1 VEYFIKFGV
10 GIYPLYDKY
19 FNFNSYPPIFSGME
33 YITNENIL
41 QGKRIVLI
49 SSYCDTKE
57 KIDVLI
63 NTIKTVKSYNLDV
76 MVNSPLPLPSDV
88 INMCDFYVQ
97 TKENPLLNWPQKSV
111 MSWARYVGKDREI
124 VVKRS
129 VIDYGWAA
137 LYQTKKLSEYALTY
151 DYDRYYHIIY
161 DTEIDD
167 TVVSTF
173 LLDKKCNF
181 FPFHEHKVSL
191 HLIALD
197 RENLLKF
204 SNLITFD
211 SYLKFNCIV
220 ENWLYNT
227 LINSDM
233 NYKIELEK
241 IDDLVLFHK
250 DENLFDYSDINGLV
264 FFIVKDVILNNDV
277 CLYFYDNQEKIN
289 VFITVDGVETS
300 YEISNRDIINLG
312 FKPHN
317 IKNVLI
323 SYNGIVSDIT
333 EKIKNITQN
342 VIEIKLL

>member
-1 VEYFIKFGV
+1 
-10 GIYPLYDKY
+10 
-19 FNFNSYPPIFSGME
+19 ME
-33 YITNENIL
+33 KT
-41 QGKRIVLI
+41 KIVLI
-49 SSYCDTKE
+49 SSYCDTEE

-63 NTIKTVKSYNLDV
+63 NTIKTIKSYNLDV

-97 TKENPLLNWPQKSV
+97 TKENPLLNWPEKSV
-111 MSWARYVGKDREI
+111 MSWARYIGKDREI

-173 LLDKKCNF
+173 LSDKKCNF

-241 IDDLVLFHK
+241 IDDLILFHK

-264 FFIVKDVILNNDV
+264 FFIVKDVVNNDEV
-277 CLYFYDNQEKIN
+277 CLYFYNNKEKIN
-289 VFITVDGVETS
+289 VLITVDGVESS
-300 YEISNRDIINLG
+300 YDISNRDIINLG
-312 FKPHN
+312 FKPYN

-323 SYNGIVSDIT
+323 SYDGISSDIT
-333 EKIKNITQN
+333 EKIKNIIHN
-342 VIEIKLL
+342 VIELL

>member
-1 VEYFIKFGV
+1 
-10 GIYPLYDKY
+10 
-19 FNFNSYPPIFSGME
+19 ME
-33 YITNENIL
+33 NINNENNL

-57 KIDVLI
+57 KIDILI
-63 NTIKTVKSYNLDV
+63 NTIKTIKNYNLDV

-97 TKENPLLNWPQKSV
+97 TKENPLLYWPQKSV
-111 MSWARYVGKDREI
+111 MSWVRNTDKDKEI
-124 VVKRS
+124 VIKRAL
-129 VIDYGWAA
+129 IDYGWAA

-161 DTEIDD
+161 DTEIDA

-173 LLDKKCNF
+173 LSDKKCNF
-181 FPFHEHKVSL
+181 YPFHEHKVSL

-220 ENWLYNT
+220 ENWLYDT
-227 LINSDM
+227 LIKSNMD
-233 NYKIELEK
+233 YKIELEK
-241 IDDLVLFHK
+241 IEDLILFHK
-250 DENLFDYSDINGLV
+250 DDNLFDYSDISGLV
-264 FFIVKDVILNNDV
+264 FFIVKDVVHNDEV
-277 CLYFYDNQEKIN
+277 CLYFYNNKEKIN
-289 VFITVDGVETS
+289 VLITVDGVETS
-300 YEISNRDIINLG
+300 YDISNRDIVNLG
-312 FKPHN
+312 FKPYN

-323 SYNGIVSDIT
+323 SYDGISSDIT
-333 EKIKNITQN
+333 EKIKNIIHN
-342 VIEIKLL
+342 VIEIKLLCQ

>member
-1 VEYFIKFGV
+1 
-10 GIYPLYDKY
+10 
-19 FNFNSYPPIFSGME
+19 ME
-33 YITNENIL
+33 NITNENNL

-63 NTIKTVKSYNLDV
+63 NTIKTIKSYNLDV

-97 TKENPLLNWPQKSV
+97 TKENPLLYWPQKSV
-111 MSWARYVGKDREI
+111 MSWARYIGKDREI

-173 LLDKKCNF
+173 LSDKICNF

-220 ENWLYNT
+220 ENWLYDT
-227 LINSDM
+227 LIKSNMD
-233 NYKIELEK
+233 YKIELEK
-241 IDDLVLFHK
+241 IDDLILFHK

-277 CLYFYDNQEKIN
+277 CLYFYDNEEKIN
-289 VFITVDGVETS
+289 VFITVDDVKTS

-312 FKPHN
+312 FKPYN

-323 SYNGIVSDIT
+323 SFNGIVSDIT

>member
-1 VEYFIKFGV
+1 
-10 GIYPLYDKY
+10 
-19 FNFNSYPPIFSGME
+19 ME
-33 YITNENIL
+33 NINNENNL

-57 KIDVLI
+57 KIVILI
-63 NTIKTVKSYNLDV
+63 NTIKTIKSYNLDV
-76 MVNSPLPLPSDV
+76 MVNSPLSLPSDV

-97 TKENPLLNWPQKSV
+97 TKENPLLYWPQKSV
-111 MSWARYVGKDREI
+111 MSWVRNTDKDKEI
-124 VVKRS
+124 VIKRAL
-129 VIDYGWAA
+129 IDYGWAA

-173 LLDKKCNF
+173 LSDKKCNF
-181 FPFHEHKVSL
+181 YPFHEHKVSL

-220 ENWLYNT
+220 ENWLYDT
-227 LINSDM
+227 LIKSNMD
-233 NYKIELEK
+233 YKIELEK
-241 IDDLVLFHK
+241 IEDLILFHK
-250 DENLFDYSDINGLV
+250 DDNLFDYSDINGLV
-264 FFIVKDVILNNDV
+264 FFIVKDVVHNDEV
-277 CLYFYDNQEKIN
+277 CLYFYNNKEKIN
-289 VFITVDGVETS
+289 VLITVDGVESS
-300 YEISNRDIINLG
+300 YDISNRDIINLG
-312 FKPHN
+312 FKPYD

-323 SYNGIVSDIT
+323 SYDGISSDIT
-333 EKIKNITQN
+333 EKIKNIIHN
-342 VIEIKLL
+342 VIEIKLLNES

>member
-1 VEYFIKFGV
+1 
-10 GIYPLYDKY
+10 
-19 FNFNSYPPIFSGME
+19 ME
-33 YITNENIL
+33 NINNENNL

-57 KIDVLI
+57 KIDILI
-63 NTIKTVKSYNLDV
+63 NTIKTIKSYNLDV

-88 INMCDFYVQ
+88 INMCDFYIQ
-97 TKENPLLNWPQKSV
+97 TKENPLLYWPQKSV
-111 MSWARYVGKDREI
+111 MSWVRNTDKDKEI
-124 VVKRS
+124 VIKRAL
-129 VIDYGWAA
+129 IDYGWAA

-173 LLDKKCNF
+173 LSDKKCNF
-181 FPFHEHKVSL
+181 YPFHEHKVSL

-220 ENWLYNT
+220 ENWLYDT
-227 LINSDM
+227 LIKSNMD
-233 NYKIELEK
+233 YKIELEK
-241 IDDLVLFHK
+241 IEDLILFHK
-250 DENLFDYSDINGLV
+250 DDNLFDYSDISGLV
-264 FFIVKDVILNNDV
+264 FFIVKDVVHNDEV
-277 CLYFYDNQEKIN
+277 CLYFYNNREKIN
-289 VFITVDGVETS
+289 VLINVDGVESS
-300 YEISNRDIINLG
+300 YYISNRDIINLG
-312 FKPHN
+312 FKPYD

-323 SYNGIVSDIT
+323 SYDGISSDIT
-333 EKIKNITQN
+333 EKIKNIIHN
-342 VIEIKLL
+342 VIEIKIL

>member
-1 VEYFIKFGV
+1 MFYFYV
-10 GIYPLYDKY
+10 
-19 FNFNSYPPIFSGME
+19 ME
-33 YITNENIL
+33 KT
-41 QGKRIVLI
+41 KIVLI

-57 KIDVLI
+57 KIDILI

-97 TKENPLLNWPQKSV
+97 TKENPLLYWPQKSV
-111 MSWARYVGKDREI
+111 MSWVRNTDKDKEI
-124 VVKRS
+124 VIKRAL
-129 VIDYGWAA
+129 IDYGWAG

-173 LLDKKCNF
+173 LSDKKCNF
-181 FPFHEHKVSL
+181 YPFHEHKVSL

-220 ENWLYNT
+220 ENWLYDT
-227 LINSDM
+227 IVNSDM

-241 IDDLVLFHK
+241 IDDLILFHK

-264 FFIVKDVILNNDV
+264 FFIVKDVVNNDEV
-277 CLYFYDNQEKIN
+277 CLYFYNNKEKIN
-289 VFITVDGVETS
+289 VLINVDGVEAS
-300 YEISNRDIINLG
+300 YNISNRDIINLG
-312 FKPHN
+312 FKPYN

-323 SYNGIVSDIT
+323 SYDGISSDIT
-333 EKIKNITQN
+333 EKIKNITHN

>member
-1 VEYFIKFGV
+1 
-10 GIYPLYDKY
+10 
-19 FNFNSYPPIFSGME
+19 ME
-33 YITNENIL
+33 YINNENNFK
-41 QGKRIVLI
+41 GKRVVLI

-63 NTIKTVKSYNLDV
+63 NTIKVVKSYNLDV

-97 TKENPLLNWPQKSV
+97 TKENPLLYWPQKSV
-111 MSWARYVGKDREI
+111 MSWVRNTDKNKEI
-124 VVKRS
+124 VIKRAL
-129 VIDYGWAA
+129 IDYGWAG

-151 DYDRYYHIIY
+151 DYARYYHIIY

-173 LLDKKCNF
+173 LSDKKCNF

-211 SYLKFNCIV
+211 SYLKFDCIV
-220 ENWLYNT
+220 ENWLYDT
-227 LINSDM
+227 LIKSNMD
-233 NYKIELEK
+233 YKIELEK
-241 IDDLVLFHK
+241 IDDLILFHK

-264 FFIVKDVILNNDV
+264 FFIVKDVVHNDEV
-277 CLYFYDNQEKIN
+277 CLYFYNNKEKIN
-289 VFITVDGVETS
+289 VLITVDGVETS
-300 YEISNRDIINLG
+300 YNIFNRDIVNLG
-312 FKPHN
+312 FKPYN

-323 SYNGIVSDIT
+323 SYDGISSDIT
-333 EKIKNITQN
+333 EKIKNITHN

>member
-1 VEYFIKFGV
+1 
-10 GIYPLYDKY
+10 
-19 FNFNSYPPIFSGME
+19 M
-33 YITNENIL
+33 ENINNQNNL

-57 KIDVLI
+57 KIDILI
-63 NTIKTVKSYNLDV
+63 NTIKTIKSYNLDV

-97 TKENPLLNWPQKSV
+97 TKENPLLYWPQKSV
-111 MSWARYVGKDREI
+111 MSWVRNTDKDKEI
-124 VVKRS
+124 VIKRAL
-129 VIDYGWAA
+129 IDYGWAA

-173 LLDKKCNF
+173 LSDKKCNF
-181 FPFHEHKVSL
+181 YPFHEHKVSL

-220 ENWLYNT
+220 ENWLYDT
-227 LINSDM
+227 IVNSDM
-233 NYKIELEK
+233 DYKIELEK
-241 IDDLVLFHK
+241 IDDLILFHK

-264 FFIVKDVILNNDV
+264 FFIVKDVVNNDEV
-277 CLYFYDNQEKIN
+277 CLYFYNNKEKIN
-289 VFITVDGVETS
+289 VLINVDGVESS
-300 YEISNRDIINLG
+300 YYISNRDIINLG
-312 FKPHN
+312 FKPYD

-323 SYNGIVSDIT
+323 SYDGISSDIT
-333 EKIKNITQN
+333 EKIKNIIHN
-342 VIEIKLL
+342 VIEIKIL

>member
-1 VEYFIKFGV
+1 
-10 GIYPLYDKY
+10 
-19 FNFNSYPPIFSGME
+19 ME
-33 YITNENIL
+33 NINNENNL

-57 KIDVLI
+57 KIVILI
-63 NTIKTVKSYNLDV
+63 NTIKTIKSYNLDV
-76 MVNSPLPLPSDV
+76 MVNSPLSLPSDV

-97 TKENPLLNWPQKSV
+97 TKENPLLYWPQKSV
-111 MSWARYVGKDREI
+111 MSWVRNTDKDKEI
-124 VVKRS
+124 VIKRAL
-129 VIDYGWAA
+129 IDYGWAA

-173 LLDKKCNF
+173 LSDKKCNF
-181 FPFHEHKVSL
+181 YPFHEHTVSL

-220 ENWLYNT
+220 ENWLYDT
-227 LINSDM
+227 LIKSNMD
-233 NYKIELEK
+233 YKIELEK
-241 IDDLVLFHK
+241 IEDLILFHK
-250 DENLFDYSDINGLV
+250 DDNLFDYSNISGLV
-264 FFIVKDVILNNDV
+264 FFIVKDVVHNDEV
-277 CLYFYDNQEKIN
+277 CLYFYNNKEKIN
-289 VFITVDGVETS
+289 VLITVDGVESS
-300 YEISNRDIINLG
+300 YDISNRDIVNLG
-312 FKPHN
+312 FKPYN

-323 SYNGIVSDIT
+323 SYDGISSDIT
-333 EKIKNITQN
+333 EKIKNIIHN
-342 VIEIKLL
+342 VIEIKLLNES

>member
-1 VEYFIKFGV
+1 MFYFYV
-10 GIYPLYDKY
+10 
-19 FNFNSYPPIFSGME
+19 ME
-33 YITNENIL
+33 KT
-41 QGKRIVLI
+41 KIVLI

-57 KIDVLI
+57 KIDILI

-97 TKENPLLNWPQKSV
+97 TKENPLLYWPEKSV
-111 MSWARYVGKDREI
+111 MSWVRNTDKDKEI
-124 VVKRS
+124 VIKRAL
-129 VIDYGWAA
+129 IDYGWAA

-173 LLDKKCNF
+173 LSDKKCNF
-181 FPFHEHKVSL
+181 YPFHEHKVSL

-220 ENWLYNT
+220 ENWLYDT
-227 LINSDM
+227 LIKSNMD
-233 NYKIELEK
+233 YKIELEK
-241 IDDLVLFHK
+241 IEDLILFHK
-250 DENLFDYSDINGLV
+250 DDNLFDYSDINGLV
-264 FFIVKDVILNNDV
+264 FFIVKDVVHNDEV
-277 CLYFYDNQEKIN
+277 CLYFYNNKEKIN
-289 VFITVDGVETS
+289 VLINVDGVEAS
-300 YEISNRDIINLG
+300 YNISNRDIINLG
-312 FKPHN
+312 FKPYN

-323 SYNGIVSDIT
+323 SYDGISSDIT
-333 EKIKNITQN
+333 EKIKNIIHN
-342 VIEIKLL
+342 VIEIKIL

>member
-1 VEYFIKFGV
+1 
-10 GIYPLYDKY
+10 
-19 FNFNSYPPIFSGME
+19 ME
-33 YITNENIL
+33 YITNENNFK
-41 QGKRIVLI
+41 GKRVVLI

-63 NTIKTVKSYNLDV
+63 NTIKVVKSYNLDV

-88 INMCDFYVQ
+88 INMCDFYLQ
-97 TKENPLLNWPQKSV
+97 TKENPLLNWPEKSV

-173 LLDKKCNF
+173 LSDKKCNF

-241 IDDLVLFHK
+241 NKYKGFLDKLADGDVEK
-250 DENLFDYSDINGLV
+250 SSDEKKIISNEKEDEK
-264 FFIVKDVILNNDV
+264 VKTT
-277 CLYFYDNQEKIN
+277 YFKLG
-289 VFITVDGVETS
+289 FIT
-300 YEISNRDIINLG
+300 
-312 FKPHN
+312 
-317 IKNVLI
+317 
-323 SYNGIVSDIT
+323 
-333 EKIKNITQN
+333 
-342 VIEIKLL
+342 IERKQTKK

>member
-1 VEYFIKFGV
+1 MFYFYV
-10 GIYPLYDKY
+10 
-19 FNFNSYPPIFSGME
+19 ME
-33 YITNENIL
+33 KT
-41 QGKRIVLI
+41 KIVLI

-63 NTIKTVKSYNLDV
+63 NTIKSVKSYNLDV

-97 TKENPLLNWPQKSV
+97 TKENPLLYWPEKSV
-111 MSWARYVGKDREI
+111 MSWVRNTDKDKEI
-124 VVKRS
+124 VIKRAL
-129 VIDYGWAA
+129 IDYGWAA

-173 LLDKKCNF
+173 LSDKKCNF
-181 FPFHEHKVSL
+181 YPFHEHKVSL

-220 ENWLYNT
+220 ENWLYDT
-227 LINSDM
+227 LIKSNMD
-233 NYKIELEK
+233 YKIELEK
-241 IDDLVLFHK
+241 IEDLILFHK
-250 DENLFDYSDINGLV
+250 DDNLFDYSDINGLV
-264 FFIVKDVILNNDV
+264 FFIVKDVVHNDEV
-277 CLYFYDNQEKIN
+277 CLYFYNNKEKIN
-289 VFITVDGVETS
+289 VLIIVDGVESS
-300 YEISNRDIINLG
+300 YYISNRDIINLG
-312 FKPHN
+312 FKPYD

-323 SYNGIVSDIT
+323 SYDGISSDIT
-333 EKIKNITQN
+333 EKIKNIIHN
-342 VIEIKLL
+342 VIEIKIL

>member
-1 VEYFIKFGV
+1 
-10 GIYPLYDKY
+10 
-19 FNFNSYPPIFSGME
+19 ME
-33 YITNENIL
+33 KT
-41 QGKRIVLI
+41 KIVLI

-57 KIDVLI
+57 KINVLI
-63 NTIKTVKSYNLDV
+63 NTIKTIKSYNLDV

-97 TKENPLLNWPQKSV
+97 TKENPLLYWPEKSV
-111 MSWARYVGKDREI
+111 MSWVKHMDKDNEI
-124 VVKRS
+124 VIKRS

-173 LLDKKCNF
+173 LSDKKCNF

-191 HLIALD
+191 HLIVLD
-197 RENLLKF
+197 RENLFKF

-220 ENWLYNT
+220 ENWLYDT
-227 LINSDM
+227 IVNSDM

-241 IDDLVLFHK
+241 IDDLILFHK

-277 CLYFYDNQEKIN
+277 CLYFYDNEEKIN

-300 YEISNRDIINLG
+300 YNISNRDIINLG
-312 FKPHN
+312 FKPYN
-317 IKNVLI
+317 LKNVLI

>member
-1 VEYFIKFGV
+1 
-10 GIYPLYDKY
+10 
-19 FNFNSYPPIFSGME
+19 ME
-33 YITNENIL
+33 NINNENNL

-57 KIDVLI
+57 KIVILI
-63 NTIKTVKSYNLDV
+63 NTIKTIKSYNLDV
-76 MVNSPLPLPSDV
+76 MVNSPLSLPSDV

-97 TKENPLLNWPQKSV
+97 TKENPLLYWPQKSV
-111 MSWARYVGKDREI
+111 MSWVRNTDKDKEI
-124 VVKRS
+124 VIKRAL
-129 VIDYGWAA
+129 IDYGWAA

-173 LLDKKCNF
+173 LSDKKCNF
-181 FPFHEHKVSL
+181 YPFHEHKVSL

-220 ENWLYNT
+220 ENWLYDT
-227 LINSDM
+227 LIKSNMD
-233 NYKIELEK
+233 YKIELEK
-241 IDDLVLFHK
+241 IDDLILFHK
-250 DENLFDYSDINGLV
+250 DDNLFDYSDISGLV
-264 FFIVKDVILNNDV
+264 FFIVKDVVHNDEV
-277 CLYFYDNQEKIN
+277 CLYFYNNKEKIN
-289 VFITVDGVETS
+289 VLITVDGVESS
-300 YEISNRDIINLG
+300 YDISNRDIVNLG
-312 FKPHN
+312 FKPYD

-323 SYNGIVSDIT
+323 SYDGISSDIT
-333 EKIKNITQN
+333 EKIKNIIHN
-342 VIEIKLL
+342 VIEIKLLNES

>member
-1 VEYFIKFGV
+1 MFYFYV
-10 GIYPLYDKY
+10 
-19 FNFNSYPPIFSGME
+19 ME
-33 YITNENIL
+33 KT
-41 QGKRIVLI
+41 KIVLI

-57 KIDVLI
+57 KINVLI
-63 NTIKTVKSYNLDV
+63 NTIKTIKSYNLDV

-97 TKENPLLNWPQKSV
+97 TKENPLLYWPEKSV
-111 MSWARYVGKDREI
+111 MSWVKHMDKDNEI
-124 VVKRS
+124 VIKRS

-173 LLDKKCNF
+173 LSDKKCNF
-181 FPFHEHKVSL
+181 YPFHEHKVSL

-220 ENWLYNT
+220 ENWLYDT
-227 LINSDM
+227 LIKSDM

-241 IDDLVLFHK
+241 IDDLILFHK
-250 DENLFDYSDINGLV
+250 DENLFNYSDINGLV
-264 FFIVKDVILNNDV
+264 FFIVKDVVNNDEV
-277 CLYFYDNQEKIN
+277 CLYFYNNKEKIN
-289 VFITVDGVETS
+289 VLINVDGVETS
-300 YEISNRDIINLG
+300 YDILNKDIINLG
-312 FKPHN
+312 FKPYN

-323 SYNGIVSDIT
+323 SYDGISSDIT
-333 EKIKNITQN
+333 EKIKNIIHN
-342 VIEIKLL
+342 VIEIKIL

>member
-1 VEYFIKFGV
+1 
-10 GIYPLYDKY
+10 
-19 FNFNSYPPIFSGME
+19 ME
-33 YITNENIL
+33 NINNENNL

-57 KIDVLI
+57 KIVILI
-63 NTIKTVKSYNLDV
+63 NTIKTIKSYNLDV
-76 MVNSPLPLPSDV
+76 MVNSPLSLPSDV

-97 TKENPLLNWPQKSV
+97 TKENPLLYWPQKSV
-111 MSWARYVGKDREI
+111 MSWVRNTDKDKEI
-124 VVKRS
+124 VIKRAL
-129 VIDYGWAA
+129 IDYGWAA

-173 LLDKKCNF
+173 LSDKKCNF
-181 FPFHEHKVSL
+181 YPFHEHKVSL

-220 ENWLYNT
+220 ENWLYDT
-227 LINSDM
+227 LIKSNMD
-233 NYKIELEK
+233 YKIELEK
-241 IDDLVLFHK
+241 IEDLILFHK
-250 DENLFDYSDINGLV
+250 DDNLFDYSDINGLV
-264 FFIVKDVILNNDV
+264 FFIVKDVVHNDEV
-277 CLYFYDNQEKIN
+277 CLYFYNNKEKIN
-289 VFITVDGVETS
+289 VLITVDGVESS
-300 YEISNRDIINLG
+300 YDISNRDIVNLG
-312 FKPHN
+312 FKPYN

-323 SYNGIVSDIT
+323 SYDGISSDIT
-333 EKIKNITQN
+333 EKIKNIIHN
-342 VIEIKLL
+342 VIEIKLLNES

>member
-1 VEYFIKFGV
+1 
-10 GIYPLYDKY
+10 
-19 FNFNSYPPIFSGME
+19 ME
-33 YITNENIL
+33 NITNENNL

-63 NTIKTVKSYNLDV
+63 NTIKTIKSYNLDV

-97 TKENPLLNWPQKSV
+97 TKENPLLYWPQKSV
-111 MSWARYVGKDREI
+111 MSWARYIGKDREI

-173 LLDKKCNF
+173 LSDKKCNF

-241 IDDLVLFHK
+241 IDDLILFHK

-264 FFIVKDVILNNDV
+264 FFIVKDVVHNDEV
-277 CLYFYDNQEKIN
+277 CLYFYNNKEKIN
-289 VFITVDGVETS
+289 VLINVDGVESS
-300 YEISNRDIINLG
+300 YYISNRDIINLG
-312 FKPHN
+312 FKPYN

-323 SYNGIVSDIT
+323 SYDGISSDIT
-333 EKIKNITQN
+333 EKIKNIIHN
-342 VIEIKLL
+342 VIEIKIL

>member
-1 VEYFIKFGV
+1 
-10 GIYPLYDKY
+10 
-19 FNFNSYPPIFSGME
+19 M
-33 YITNENIL
+33 ENINNQNNL
-41 QGKRIVLI
+41 QVKRIVLI

-57 KIDVLI
+57 KIDILI
-63 NTIKTVKSYNLDV
+63 NTIKTIKSYNLDV

-88 INMCDFYVQ
+88 INMCDFYIQ
-97 TKENPLLNWPQKSV
+97 TKENPLLYWPQKSV
-111 MSWARYVGKDREI
+111 MSWVKHMDKDNEI
-124 VVKRS
+124 VIKRS

-173 LLDKKCNF
+173 LSDKKCNF
-181 FPFHEHKVSL
+181 YPFHEHKVSL

-197 RENLLKF
+197 RENLFKF

-220 ENWLYNT
+220 ENWLYDII
-227 LINSDM
+227 INSDM

-241 IDDLVLFHK
+241 IDDLILFHK

-264 FFIVKDVILNNDV
+264 FFIVKDVVNNDEV
-277 CLYFYDNQEKIN
+277 CLYFYNNKEKIN
-289 VFITVDGVETS
+289 VLITVDGVESS
-300 YEISNRDIINLG
+300 YDISNRDIVNLG
-312 FKPHN
+312 FKPYD

-323 SYNGIVSDIT
+323 SYDGISSDIT
-333 EKIKNITQN
+333 EKIKNIIHN
-342 VIEIKLL
+342 VIEIKLLC

>member
-1 VEYFIKFGV
+1 
-10 GIYPLYDKY
+10 
-19 FNFNSYPPIFSGME
+19 M
-33 YITNENIL
+33 ENINNQNNL
-41 QGKRIVLI
+41 QVKRIVLI

-57 KIDVLI
+57 KIDILI
-63 NTIKTVKSYNLDV
+63 NTIKTIKSYNLDV

-97 TKENPLLNWPQKSV
+97 TKENPLLYWPQKSV
-111 MSWARYVGKDREI
+111 MSWVRNTDKDKEI
-124 VVKRS
+124 VIKRAL
-129 VIDYGWAA
+129 IDYGWAA

-173 LLDKKCNF
+173 LSDKKCNF
-181 FPFHEHKVSL
+181 YPFHEHKVSL

-220 ENWLYNT
+220 DNWLYDT
-227 LINSDM
+227 LINSNM

-241 IDDLVLFHK
+241 IDDLILFHK

-277 CLYFYDNQEKIN
+277 CLYFYDNEEKIN
-289 VFITVDGVETS
+289 VFITVDGIETS
-300 YEISNRDIINLG
+300 YDISNRDIINLG
-312 FKPHN
+312 FKPYN
-317 IKNVLI
+317 LKNVLI

-342 VIEIKLL
+342 VIEITLL

>member
-1 VEYFIKFGV
+1 
-10 GIYPLYDKY
+10 
-19 FNFNSYPPIFSGME
+19 ME
-33 YITNENIL
+33 NINNENNL

-57 KIDVLI
+57 KIDILI
-63 NTIKTVKSYNLDV
+63 NTIKTIKSYNLDV

-97 TKENPLLNWPQKSV
+97 TKENTLLYWPQKSV
-111 MSWARYVGKDREI
+111 MSWVRNTDKDKEI
-124 VVKRS
+124 VIKRAL
-129 VIDYGWAA
+129 IDYGWAA

-173 LLDKKCNF
+173 LSDKKCNF
-181 FPFHEHKVSL
+181 YPFHEHKVSL

-220 ENWLYNT
+220 ENWLYDT
-227 LINSDM
+227 LIKSNM

-241 IDDLVLFHK
+241 IDDLILFHK

-264 FFIVKDVILNNDV
+264 FFIVKDVVNNDEV
-277 CLYFYDNQEKIN
+277 CLYFYNNKEKIN
-289 VFITVDGVETS
+289 VLINVDGVETS
-300 YEISNRDIINLG
+300 YDISNRDIVNLG
-312 FKPHN
+312 FKPYD

-323 SYNGIVSDIT
+323 SYDGISSDIT
-333 EKIKNITQN
+333 EKIKNVIHN
-342 VIEIKLL
+342 IIEIKLL

>member
-1 VEYFIKFGV
+1 
-10 GIYPLYDKY
+10 
-19 FNFNSYPPIFSGME
+19 ME
-33 YITNENIL
+33 NINNENNL

-57 KIDVLI
+57 KIDILI
-63 NTIKTVKSYNLDV
+63 NTIKTIKSYNLDV

-97 TKENPLLNWPQKSV
+97 TKENTLLYWPQKSV
-111 MSWARYVGKDREI
+111 MSWVRNTDKDKEI
-124 VVKRS
+124 VIKRAL
-129 VIDYGWAA
+129 IDYGWAA

-173 LLDKKCNF
+173 LSDKKCNF
-181 FPFHEHKVSL
+181 YPFHEHKVSL

-220 ENWLYNT
+220 ENWLYDT
-227 LINSDM
+227 IVNSNM

-241 IDDLVLFHK
+241 IDDLILFHK

-264 FFIVKDVILNNDV
+264 FFIVKDVVNNDEV
-277 CLYFYDNQEKIN
+277 CLYFYNNKEKIN
-289 VFITVDGVETS
+289 VLINVDGVETS
-300 YEISNRDIINLG
+300 YDISNRDIVNLG
-312 FKPHN
+312 FKPYD

-323 SYNGIVSDIT
+323 SYDGISSDIT
-333 EKIKNITQN
+333 EKIKNIIHN
-342 VIEIKLL
+342 VIEIKIL